1 MNINKALNNYKKHNE
16 PEKFYENIIKMVASS
31 NKLYPRKVP
40 QENWSE
46 YKTEEK
52 YEESLDN
59 CVTFSKNFTKKE
71 KESFDTIIYQKAN
84 SDGLISAYIAW
95 KYLDKKP
102 TLIPS
107 DPDHGAKGVSYKI
120 KKIEEHLLKDKNVL
134 MVDLSHNKE
143 TLEYV
148 NSITNFFVSIDNHTP
163 IDLDYAF
170 STLSD
175 TNNKKA
181 HAACAAV
188 WKFFYPKEKV
198 PYFVQA
204 VDSTDMKLYLSYMPD
219 PSPFSTAMA
228 VKFTKNQKYRDPN
241 LLFEALDT
249 FLTDSSDI
257 QAVNFISILGFM
269 MDKYG
274 ENMKKEIVSKAVK
287 AKFNFKGNKYDVYVL
302 NYSQPGLL
310 KRVLINMADSH
321 YQDSDFAVIWFY
333 DHRAR
338 EFEVAMYLSQR
349 KKNSKVNI
357 QDIAK
362 HFGGGG
368 SKYSARFRLKGKPG
382 NIGDIIE

>member
-1 MNINKALNNYKKHNE
+1 
-16 PEKFYENIIKMVASS
+16 
-31 NKLYPRKVP
+31 
-40 QENWSE
+40 
-46 YKTEEK
+46 
-52 YEESLDN
+52 
-59 CVTFSKNFTKKE
+59 
-71 KESFDTIIYQKAN
+71 
-84 SDGLISAYIAW
+84 
-95 KYLDKKP
+95 
-102 TLIPS
+102 
-107 DPDHGAKGVSYKI
+107 
-120 KKIEEHLLKDKNVL
+120 
-134 MVDLSHNKE
+134 
-143 TLEYV
+143 
-148 NSITNFFVSIDNHTP
+148 
-163 IDLDYAF
+163 
-170 STLSD
+170 
-175 TNNKKA
+175 
-181 HAACAAV
+181 
-188 WKFFYPKEKV
+188 
-198 PYFVQA
+198 
-204 VDSTDMKLYLSYMPD
+204 MPD

-321 YQDSDFAVIWFY
+321 YQESDFAVIWFY